1 MTFILEFLM
10 ILAIGMFPLLLAVGG
25 GVYRSVFAQ

>member
-25 GVYRSVFAQ
+25 SIYRTVFAQ